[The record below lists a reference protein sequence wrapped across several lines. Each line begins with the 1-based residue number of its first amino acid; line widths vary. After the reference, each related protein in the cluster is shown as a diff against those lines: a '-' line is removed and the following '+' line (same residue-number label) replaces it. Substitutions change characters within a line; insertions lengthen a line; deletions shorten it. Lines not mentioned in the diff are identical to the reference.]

1 MASDYVGGGFGRQMS
16 RGKSMAAP
24 EKEKPMHPDGEK
36 GMHGQS
42 THVTIHKHAPGHF
55 SVEHEHGKSEHGSY
69 HEAAREGGKAMGE
82 DMPEEPEGNEDVP
95 MENALGMVNNDKET
109 M

>member
-1 MASDYVGGGFGRQMS
+1 
-16 RGKSMAAP
+16 
-24 EKEKPMHPDGEK
+24 
-36 GMHGQS
+36 
-42 THVTIHKHAPGHF
+42 
-55 SVEHEHGKSEHGSY
+55 
-69 HEAAREGGKAMGE
+69 MGE